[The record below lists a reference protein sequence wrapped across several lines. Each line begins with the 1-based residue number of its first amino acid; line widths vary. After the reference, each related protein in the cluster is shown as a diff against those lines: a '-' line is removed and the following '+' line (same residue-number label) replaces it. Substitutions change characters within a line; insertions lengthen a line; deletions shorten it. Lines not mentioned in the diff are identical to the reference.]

1 MKFSPIYAA
10 FLTSLASISAANAA
24 QHSQNIAEG
33 YGAAGISPHLKCLDL
48 NPVGASQ

>member
-10 FLTSLASISAANAA
+10 LLTSLASISAAHGA

-33 YGAAGISPHLKCLDL
+33 YGADNIP
-48 NPVGASQ
+48 PPP